1 MRYIQRIGACG
12 LLVIGAGLLAGGC
25 PEGGSAVEFIQGG
38 AAASTTTSGTNA
50 VEVFT
55 PSSNLTVVG
64 GTQIEVNWRGSSSSR
79 FSSFTVFI
87 DPDQIPDNGNEILA
101 FRNLA
106 LTESRALVDTTRLA
120 RGTYNFGVRLE
131 ESGRVILADY
141 APGQISIDE
150 RPRIFFTQPRQN
162 LVFDRSPR
170 INPSIQVAYTL
181 EDPDSVN
188 TVEVFL
194 DPDNFPGGNEILLF
208 RSSNPTGDSFTFDL
222 PTSQF
227 PAGEYRL
234 LASISDARANTAV
247 YAPITIRLR
256 ARVTGPVDLRNITN
270 ADSPIRGAVFEGF
283 NPRDNAGS
291 AVFPIPDIDGDGFD
305 DFLIVSQFAK
315 PRFQTNL
322 QRTGVG
328 EAYLIYGRQQRFS
341 GNINLNSVGTLLR
354 GDIYAGVAE
363 IPEPIRP
370 SRGITGFTVLSDW
383 DNDGVREFAFGVP
396 FVDSLSIGTLDPA
409 GYFRTGSVVIAAS
422 ASLRN
427 FAGGNVNRIG
437 DFGVFD
443 GTSDAAVQVN
453 PDCAPLMTFY
463 GPKAPSPPF
472 GGPTLFYRYLATAIP
487 GPAFLGARIST
498 NDFGDQ
504 CGETISAYRCSTFGA
519 RCGLII
525 SVPGRN
531 PVANISTAPNLPGA
545 GVVSVYFRPPTR
557 FLWELDSTEIPHE
570 GPYIYILDDLRFPSR
585 SPGYTT
591 DNDNAPPCGFAISA
605 FTHQSPDPRNTLR
618 IYGGFA
624 GARLGEAYAC
634 GDINAD
640 GIDDIAIGSPFSNG
654 GAGASFVVFG
664 RLEDLV
670 LEREFGAEL
679 AIEELGLPMNAS
691 EPPRRR
697 VFDGLRIVGN
707 PGDRL
712 GQSQSPAGDFNGD
725 GIDDIVIGSPQVNNR
740 RGGAAVFFGSRTV
753 INLTEREIPY
763 SELPQRGLG
772 VLFVGES
779 PGDLAGARVIGVGDV
794 DRDGYD
800 DILIAAPDRS
810 VSGDLNFDG
819 IAETDRTRCGVV
831 YLVYGG
837 PDLVRRST
845 PGGQPGVLDL
855 TYIGTEHLPGAVF
868 IGRNSD
874 DQLGAGI
881 GEQGDRSSGI
891 NAAGDVDGDGRID
904 FLLGAPRAAPRD
916 RVRAGEAYLIYGV
929 GG

>member
-1 MRYIQRIGACG
+1 MQRIQRIGVCG
-12 LLVIGAGLLAGGC
+12 LLVIGAGLVAGGC
-25 PEGGSAVEFIQGG
+25 PEGGSVIEFIQGG
-38 AAASTTTSGTNA
+38 AAASTTTSGSNA

-64 GTQIEVNWRGSSSSR
+64 GTQIEVNWRGSSTSR
-79 FSSFTVFI
+79 FSSFSVFV
-87 DPDQIPDNGNEILA
+87 DPDQIPDNGNEIFA

-106 LTESRALVDTTRLA
+106 LTENRALVDTTRLA
-120 RGTYNFGVRLE
+120 RGAYNFGVRLE
-131 ESGRVILADY
+131 ESGRVIVADY

-150 RPRIFFTQPRQN
+150 RPRIFFTLPRQN

-188 TVEVFL
+188 TVEVYL

-208 RSSNPTGDSFTFDL
+208 RSTNATGDSFSFDL
-222 PTSQF
+222 PTAQF

-234 LASISDARANTAV
+234 LASISDARATTAV

-256 ARVTGPVDLRNITN
+256 ARVAGPVDLRNITN
-270 ADSPIRGAVFEGF
+270 TESPIRGAVFEGF

-370 SRGITGFTVLSDW
+370 SRGITSFTVLSDW

-396 FVDSLSIGTLDPA
+396 FTDSLSIATLDPA
-409 GYFRTGSVVIAAS
+409 GYFRTGAVVIAAS
-422 ASLRN
+422 ASLGN

-443 GTSDAAVQVN
+443 GIADAATQVN
-453 PDCAPLMTFY
+453 PDCRSLMTFY
-463 GPKAPSPPF
+463 GPKAPTPPG
-472 GGPTLFYRYLATAIP
+472 GGPTLFYRYYPSAIP
-487 GPAFLGARIST
+487 GPAFLGCRIST
-498 NDFGDQ
+498 NEFGDQ
-504 CGETISAYRCSTFGA
+504 CGEVISAYRCTTFGA
-519 RCGLII
+519 SCGLII

-531 PVANISTAPNLPGA
+531 PAVNITTAPNLPGA
-545 GVVSVYFRPPTR
+545 GVTSIFFRRPNGNPWD
-557 FLWELDSTEIPHE
+557 LASTELPHE
-570 GPYIYILDDLRFPSR
+570 GPYMYILDDLRFDG
-585 SPGYTT
+585 SPGFST
-591 DNDNAPPCGFAISA
+591 DNDNAPPCSFF
-605 FTHQSPDPRNTLR
+605 FTVPPPTPVPTNTLR
-618 IYGGFA
+618 VYGGFA
-624 GARLGEAYAC
+624 GARLSESYAA

-640 GIDDIAIGSPFSNG
+640 GIDDILLGSPFSNG

-664 RLEDLV
+664 RLESLV
-670 LEREFGAEL
+670 LERGVGAEL
-679 AIEELGLPMNAS
+679 AVEELGLPMNAN
-691 EPPRRR
+691 ELPRRR

-779 PGDLAGARVIGVGDV
+779 PGDLAGARVVGIGDV

-810 VSGDLNFDG
+810 VFGDLNFDG
-819 IAETDRTRCGVV
+819 IADTDRTRCGVV

-837 PDLVRRST
+837 PDLVRRAT

-855 TYIGTEHLPGAVF
+855 SYIGTEHLPGAVF

-881 GEQGDRSSGI
+881 GEQGDRSMGI
-891 NAAGDVDGDGRID
+891 NSAGDVDGDGRID

-929 GG
+929 GD